1 MPAQIGVSDV
11 IPKRYSENR
20 KSQRIA
26 SFSATKF
33 GKQFHWDHWGSNKN
47 FPFAICYLL
56 FVCIN
61 TCIFFL
67 YFLHFIPISM
77 WLLLFFILS
86 HFIRDFEYVFK
97 VLRLLTGVLN
107 THDGCADVAFGI
119 RRSLLFSFQIESLRY
134 KEQLF
139 SLNLEGNPICDKLA
153 DNIDFRLYIAAYLPK
168 LKYYGY
174 RVITNAERDKGR
186 EIYKYVK
193 AIERN
198 FSECVLLLLLFFFTV
213 SLLCVC
219 SSYELSILKMTGS
232 EQTQSG
238 RLLCTKLNDKH
249 SFYFYSFNFISI
261 CNFLFVTRCDMINM

>member
-1 MPAQIGVSDV
+1 
-11 IPKRYSENR
+11 
-20 KSQRIA
+20 
-26 SFSATKF
+26 
-33 GKQFHWDHWGSNKN
+33 
-47 FPFAICYLL
+47 
-56 FVCIN
+56 
-61 TCIFFL
+61 
-67 YFLHFIPISM
+67 M

-198 FSECVLLLLLFFFTV
+198 FSECVLLLFFFTV

-238 RLLCTKLNDKH
+238 RTITVHK
-249 SFYFYSFNFISI
+249 IEW
-261 CNFLFVTRCDMINM
+261 